1 MGHLYYV
8 ELGNLESA
16 SPINTGGFQNVQ
28 GRYWSGTASNS
39 SDAWVFF
46 FAIAPFL
53 NGLQLE
59 ANKLNN
65 ASFALAVRPGDVPAI
80 PEPATGAMLMLG
92 LGGLAVATR
101 RRTR

>member
-53 NGLQLE
+53 NGLQL
-59 ANKLNN
+59 
-65 ASFALAVRPGDVPAI
+65 
-80 PEPATGAMLMLG
+80 
-92 LGGLAVATR
+92 
-101 RRTR
+101 